1 MNFLLYFI
9 LIIFILSVIGSI
21 TLLIVIKRVE
31 KIANTMVILE
41 NNKENI
47 TVIINNL
54 RKKIEIFRKIKPML
68 LLSFPVI
75 LIGCFILYIKDIYSI
90 NLMILFSIAY
100 PFVWLNIHL
109 NFIFNKK
116 FLYYLE
122 KPKND
127 KKIIL

>member
-54 RKKIEIFRKIKPML
+54 RKKIEIFR
-68 LLSFPVI
+68 
-75 LIGCFILYIKDIYSI
+75 
-90 NLMILFSIAY
+90 
-100 PFVWLNIHL
+100 
-109 NFIFNKK
+109 
-116 FLYYLE
+116 
-122 KPKND
+122 
-127 KKIIL
+127 

>member
-54 RKKIEIFRKIKPML
+54 RKKGR
-68 LLSFPVI
+68 
-75 LIGCFILYIKDIYSI
+75 
-90 NLMILFSIAY
+90 
-100 PFVWLNIHL
+100 
-109 NFIFNKK
+109 
-116 FLYYLE
+116 
-122 KPKND
+122 
-127 KKIIL
+127 